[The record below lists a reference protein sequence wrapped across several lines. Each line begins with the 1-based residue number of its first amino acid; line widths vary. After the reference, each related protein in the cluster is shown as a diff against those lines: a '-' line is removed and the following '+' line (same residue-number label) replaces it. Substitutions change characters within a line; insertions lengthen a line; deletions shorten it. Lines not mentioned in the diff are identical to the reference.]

1 MTEKIVSDSKAA
13 NATSKGGAFRIL
25 MIGDVVGRPGRRVLT
40 RRLGEIREKRGVDF
54 VVVNAENAYNG
65 SGLSVENYNEI
76 VGAGTDVIT
85 LGDHAFRQKS
95 VYPLLNAQ
103 EPRAIRPANFPTTA
117 PGRGWTIVDCPGTPE
132 RPPMRIAVMALLG
145 RVFINQPIDNPM
157 TTIDR
162 LLDRVADVK
171 IRILDFHT
179 EATSE
184 IQAMGRYLDGRVSAV
199 LGTHTHVATA
209 DEKILPGGTA
219 FQCDVGMTG
228 AFDSVIGRKVAP
240 VIDAFR
246 CCHFS
251 SFEVAENQLGID
263 GTLVDVDP
271 MTGKALA
278 IERLSFRE
286 EE

>member
-1 MTEKIVSDSKAA
+1 MTGKIAAGFRADDKKSK
-13 NATSKGGAFRIL
+13 NGAFRIL

-76 VGAGTDVIT
+76 VGAGADVIT

-95 VYPLLNAQ
+95 IYPLLNAQ
-103 EPRAIRPANFPTTA
+103 EPRVIRPANFPTNA
-117 PGRGWTIVDCPGTPE
+117 PGRGWTIVDCFGTPE
-132 RPPMRIAVMALLG
+132 RPPMRIAVMVLLG
-145 RVFINQPIDNPM
+145 RVFISQPIDNPM
-157 TTIDR
+157 TAIDR
-162 LLDRVADVK
+162 MIDRVADVK

-209 DEKILPGGTA
+209 DEKILPNGTA

-246 CCHFS
+246 CCRFT
-251 SFEVAENQLGID
+251 SFEVAENGLGID

-271 MTGKALA
+271 ATGKAVA
-278 IERLSFRE
+278 IERLSYRE